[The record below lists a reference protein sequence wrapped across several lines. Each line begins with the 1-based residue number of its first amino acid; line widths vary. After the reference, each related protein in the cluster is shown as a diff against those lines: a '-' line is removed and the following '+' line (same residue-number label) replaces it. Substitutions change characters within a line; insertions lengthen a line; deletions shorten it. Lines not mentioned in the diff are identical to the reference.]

1 MHTIVKSSLDFPS
14 LSSAVVLGLDTE
26 TRDPYL
32 IDDGPGWARNAGN
45 IVGVSIGTIE
55 GDAWYF
61 PLKHT
66 VDTQDNLP
74 WDSTIKYLSEV
85 LRREIPKVG
94 ANCMYDLGWLKESG
108 IECAGPFYD
117 VQFAEALLDGEARSY
132 ALDTLAKKYTN
143 RGKLGNDMYEWAAK
157 RYRGQ
162 PTGKDQGGNI
172 YRCPP
177 SVVGPY
183 ACEDAVLPIEIFQQQ
198 QHALEKA
205 DLLSLFLL
213 ECDLIPLL
221 VDMRFRGMPVDVI
234 AAEEARGQL
243 IESELLQRDMLH
255 DLAGF
260 NVNVNSSKDL
270 AKLFD
275 KLGLS
280 YPTTDK
286 GNPSFV
292 ASWLDAQHNPVAS
305 LVNNIRKTNKAR
317 TTFIENA
324 ILEKCVNNKIYPS
337 LHPLRSDG
345 GGTITGRFSS
355 SKPNS
360 QQFPSRN
367 DIMAPIIRGVFVP
380 EAGYTHWA
388 KMDFSQIEYRM
399 FAHYSEDDELIEAYS
414 QEGADFHSLVGG
426 ILGGSIPRKYVKS
439 INFAKLYGAG
449 TKKIREMLEAQ
460 GEAFDPVEFIKLYNE
475 KFPAAQRLMDRIAA
489 KAGQDREIRTILN
502 RRTLFTQFVPANLKP
517 GEYAKPCPYQ
527 QAFRLY
533 GPNITV
539 ANTYKAVNYLLQGS
553 AADLMKKGM
562 VDAYKS
568 GIFKKIGVPHTVVH
582 DEYGLSYHPDLRNE
596 FVEFKR
602 IIENA
607 IQLRVPVIM
616 DCDLG
621 PNWGAVKEFNLLTGE
636 FK

>member
-1 MHTIVKSSLDFPS
+1 MHKVITNPSDFPN
-14 LSSAVVLGLDTE
+14 LDAAVILGVDTE

-32 IDDGPGWARNAGN
+32 IDDGPGWARKAGN
-45 IVGVSIGTIE
+45 IVGVSLGTID

-66 VDTQDNLP
+66 VETKDNLP
-74 WDSTIKYLSEV
+74 WDVTVEYLSKV
-85 LRREIPKVG
+85 LSRPISKIG

-108 IECAGPFYD
+108 IKCSGPFYD
-117 VQFAEALLDGEARSY
+117 VQFAEALLDGNARSY
-132 ALDTLAKKYTN
+132 SLDTLAKKYTK
-143 RGKLGNDMYEWAAK
+143 RGKLGNQMYEWASK
-157 RYRGQ
+157 HYRGQ
-162 PTGKDQGGNI
+162 AVAKDQGGNI

-177 SVVGPY
+177 RIVGPY

-198 QHALEKA
+198 QYALEQA

-221 VDMRFRGMPVDVI
+221 VDMRFRGMPVDTI
-234 AAEEARGQL
+234 AAEEARDLL
-243 IESELLQRDMLH
+243 IESERIQRDMLH

-260 NVNVNSSKDL
+260 NVNVGSSRDL
-270 AKLFD
+270 AKVFD

-280 YPTTDK
+280 YPLTDK
-286 GNPSFV
+286 GNPSFT
-292 ASWLDAQHNPVAS
+292 ANWLEAQHNQVAT

-317 TTFIENA
+317 STFIENA
-324 ILEKCVNNKIYPS
+324 ILEKCVSNKIYPS

-360 QQFPSRN
+360 QQFPSRS

-380 EAGYTHWA
+380 EEGYTHWA

-399 FAHYSEDDELIEAYS
+399 FAHYSEDEDLIQAYS
-414 QEGADFHSLVGG
+414 QEGADFHSLVGD
-426 ILGGSIPRKYVKS
+426 ILGGHIPRKYVKS

-449 TKKIREMLEAQ
+449 TKKIKEMLEAQ
-460 GEAFDPVEFIKLYNE
+460 GESFDPGEFIKLYNE
-475 KFPAAQRLMDRIAA
+475 RFPAAQALMDHVANIA
-489 KAGQDREIRTILN
+489 KQNREIRTILN
-502 RRTLFTQFVPANLKP
+502 RRTVFNQFIPAGLKP
-517 GEYAKPCPYQ
+517 GEYAKPYPYG
-527 QAFRLY
+527 QAFRIY
-533 GPNITV
+533 GPNLEV
-539 ANTYKAVNYLLQGS
+539 AYTYKAVNYLLQGS

-562 VDAYKS
+562 VDAYKA
-568 GIFKKIGVPHTVVH
+568 GIFDKIGVPHAVVH

-596 FVEFKR
+596 FIEFKQ

-607 IQLRVPVIM
+607 VQLRVPVIM
-616 DCDLG
+616 DCDIG
-621 PNWGAVKEFNLLTGE
+621 PNWGNVKEFDLLAGE